1 MDDLKHLI
9 EDGVPV
15 DSEEEFLADQR
26 ADSERATNALIDEAT
41 RLLIDMHDML
51 ARDGRVPVD
60 VLIAMAR
67 KVEDHAEKLAKLIR
81 LSREMWP

>member
-51 ARDGRVPVD
+51 ARDGRVPMD

>member
-15 DSEEEFLADQR
+15 ASEEEFLADQR

-51 ARDGRVPVD
+51 ARDGRVPMD